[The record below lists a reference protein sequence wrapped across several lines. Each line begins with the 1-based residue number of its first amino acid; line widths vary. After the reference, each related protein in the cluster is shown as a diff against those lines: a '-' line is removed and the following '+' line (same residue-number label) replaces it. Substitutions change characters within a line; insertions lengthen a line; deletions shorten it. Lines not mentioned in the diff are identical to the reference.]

1 MTTEDIIKSL
11 EQIEN
16 TNYSHYS
23 APKICTM
30 SARMRLQE
38 LQKQRDDAYIALDSA
53 NVALKEL
60 KQKLEAAKSELK
72 LHRDEIN
79 YWSEKWKEQEN
90 TRKEPS
96 RLEIA
101 AMLFSKSSNPFSD
114 DSMHV
119 DEAFRYADALIAQNR
134 RAK

>member
-1 MTTEDIIKSL
+1 MTPEDIIKNISTSM
-11 EQIEN
+11 IE
-16 TNYSHYS
+16 
-23 APKICTM
+23 
-30 SARMRLQE
+30 E
-38 LQKQRDDAYIALDSA
+38 LQTQRDDAYAALDSA

-60 KQKLEAAKSELK
+60 RQKLEVAKSEVK

-79 YWSEKWKEQEN
+79 YWSKKWKEQEN

-114 DSMHV
+114 DSMHI
-119 DEAFRYADALIAQNR
+119 DEAFRYADALIAANM